1 MNRIIY
7 LPALAL
13 ALIGSAPGLAQSPT
27 GATPSSAPTAAMPQT
42 TATPQKADRSA
53 LTIEK
58 LTRDLQKAGFSEV
71 IVLEDAFLVQAKTK
85 DGNPILMSIG
95 SNGISSLEVTNL
107 SGTNQNGSVK
117 ANPDSGDPSA
127 SGQPAQR

>member
-1 MNRIIY
+1 MNKIIF

-13 ALIGSAPGLAQSPT
+13 ALIGSAPGLAQSP
-27 GATPSSAPTAAMPQT
+27 GDATPSSAPTAAMPQT
-42 TATPQKADRSA
+42 TATPQKAERSA

-58 LTRDLQKAGFSEV
+58 LTQDLQKAGFSEV

-85 DGNPILMSIG
+85 DGHPILMSIG

-107 SGTNQNGSVK
+107 GGTNQNGSVN
-117 ANPDSGDPSA
+117 ANPDSGAPSA
-127 SGQPAQR
+127 SGQPAQH